1 MVMALISGETSARIF
16 VRGETSKVRTDRT
29 FIARKGKYFEQ
40 VKKLSKYTQ
49 PNHYVF
55 QDTEEFDA
63 NRIQR
68 IWRKNFNK
76 VMQKLG
82 FDVDKERSLSLYS
95 LRHFFI
101 TIRVKEG
108 ASLGML
114 ANCCGTSVTQI
125 EKTYYHVDGEAM
137 KMAIM

>member
-1 MVMALISGETSARIF
+1 LARIF

-49 PNHYVF
+49 PHHYVF
-55 QDTEEFDA
+55 QDTEEGDV

-68 IWRKNFNK
+68 IWRKHFK
-76 VMQKLG
+76 KIMQKLA
-82 FDVDKERSLSLYS
+82 FDVDSDRKLALYS

-108 ASLGML
+108 ASLAML

-125 EKTYYHVDGEAM
+125 EKTYYHVDEEAM